1 MMLFVGTICFGWLGI
16 ARAQQV
22 GHYEKEQGPTV
33 TLKECTDTGCTQ
45 REMTMTLDANWRW
58 VHKTSGYENC
68 YTGNK
73 WDGCS
78 DNEQCARDC
87 ALEGVSEEKYQ
98 STYGISQISDGVRL
112 NFVTEHKY
120 GVNVGSR
127 LYMLDESGENYK
139 MFYLKNREFAMTFDV
154 SHAECGMNGA
164 MYFIEMDEKGGKGRG
179 NNQAGAKYGTGYCD
193 AQCPHDI
200 KFIDGEANYRGWK
213 PNPKDK
219 SKNMGAGHYGSCCA
233 EMDIWEANSMAT
245 AYTPHPCNIE
255 GQLKCEGVDCGDNDK
270 GERYKGVC
278 DKDGCDI
285 NPFRMGNQ
293 SFYGKGK
300 MVDTTKPVTTVTQ
313 FLTTDGTDE
322 GDLSEIRRY
331 YVQDGNVIDSP
342 RTVILGDDTKMDSI
356 DDEFCRVKKELFE
369 DTNDYAAKGG
379 DKEMGKSLDRGHVLA
394 VSLWDDVEV
403 NMLWLDSAFP
413 LDKPVD
419 KPGILRG
426 DCPGGQK
433 STPEYVRKNFP
444 DGYVSFQNA
453 YVGPIGSFLKNPPS
467 PSPPGGGGGGA
478 CGCGPAKG
486 QNQPECKGVSEE
498 RCKRIIQYENKC
510 SWTDCPVPTPSP
522 PNPTPAPPKPTPVPT
537 NPPTPEP
544 SQPCPTPAPK
554 VGCERFCDMQDLV
567 KGGKKNCKFMKK
579 MGTLCEM
586 SYLTKGDKVVQCEM
600 DPKKKKCVDGKKL
613 EACDIE
619 KVCAQSLSETGHSE
633 DEDHESEEEDDDEAD
648 DEDPKESLA
657 AKAKPER
664 KKGFLQNSSAPV
676 YP

>member
-1 MMLFVGTICFGWLGI
+1 
-16 ARAQQV
+16 
-22 GHYEKEQGPTV
+22 
-33 TLKECTDTGCTQ
+33 
-45 REMTMTLDANWRW
+45 
-58 VHKTSGYENC
+58 
-68 YTGNK
+68 
-73 WDGCS
+73 
-78 DNEQCARDC
+78 
-87 ALEGVSEEKYQ
+87 
-98 STYGISQISDGVRL
+98 
-112 NFVTEHKY
+112 
-120 GVNVGSR
+120 
-127 LYMLDESGENYK
+127 

-164 MYFIEMDEKGGKGRG
+164 MYFIEMDAKGGKGRG

-213 PNPKDK
+213 PNPKDT
-219 SKNMGAGHYGSCCA
+219 SKNMGTGHYGSCCA

-245 AYTPHPCNIE
+245 AYTPHPCTIE
-255 GQLKCEGVDCGDNDK
+255 GQLKCEGADCGDNDK

-285 NPFRMGNQ
+285 NPFRMGNK

-313 FLTTDGTDE
+313 FLTTDGTDQ

-331 YVQDGNVIDSP
+331 YVQDGQVIPSP
-342 RTVILGDDTKMDSI
+342 RTVILGDDTQTDSI
-356 DDEFCRVKKELFE
+356 DDEFCRVKKELF
-369 DTNDYAAKGG
+369 DDVNDYAAKGG
-379 DKEMGKSLDRGHVLA
+379 DKEMGKSLDRGQVLA

-426 DCPGGQK
+426 ECPGGQK
-433 STPEYVRKNFP
+433 STPEYVRKQFP
-444 DGYVSFQNA
+444 DGYVSFQSA

-467 PSPPGGGGGGA
+467 PSPPGGGGGGGA

-498 RCKRIIQYENKC
+498 RCKHIIQYENKC

-613 EACDIE
+613 EECDIE